1 MTDYEAEILDFQRAL
16 TRLPTGF
23 FKGEFNGRSW
33 GITIRRS
40 DNERRIW
47 LFAEE
52 LAGNDIVSFNL
63 YQTSQMLPLL
73 KPCEMS
79 SSKVIDFV
87 LGVQPDAEKATF
99 GSRRRRAC
107 EQQPCSTGGPA
118 KLMTN

>member
-1 MTDYEAEILDFQRAL
+1 MTDPEAQILDFQRAL
-16 TRLPTGF
+16 ARLPTGF
-23 FKGEFNGRSW
+23 FKGEFHGGSW

-52 LAGNDIVSFNL
+52 LAGNDVVSFNL

-87 LGVQPDAEKATF
+87 LGVQPGAE
-99 GSRRRRAC
+99 
-107 EQQPCSTGGPA
+107 
-118 KLMTN
+118 